1 MIIPNYTM
9 ENFKKHSLGQRAL
22 LRFFFRRVKIFL
34 ILLVVAFVVWY
45 AARWTPPEYAPY
57 VDYGVQMLFLVVG
70 IVFLVILLYAYLE
83 YHYYTYSFT
92 DEAFIITYGYVVRN
106 EVAAVYHQIQN
117 VNIRRGVLDRFMGV
131 SEIVILMTGI
141 DRENERNQ
149 ISLPAVGRTKARVVQ
164 QELLQRARKHFQ
176 TSL

>member
-1 MIIPNYTM
+1 M

-22 LRFFFRRVKIFL
+22 LRFVFKRIKIFL
-34 ILLVVAFVVWY
+34 ILIVVAFAAWY
-45 AARWTPPEYAPY
+45 AERWVPGEYAPY
-57 VDYGVQMLFLVVG
+57 AAYAVQMLFVVTA
-70 IVFLVILLYAYLE
+70 ITAAVLFLYAYLE

-131 SEIVILMTGI
+131 SEIVIFMTGA
-141 DRENERNQ
+141 DRTSHQNQ
-149 ISLPAVGRTKARVVQ
+149 ISLPAVGKTKARVVQ
-164 QELLQRARKHFQ
+164 QELLQRARKHFGAE
-176 TSL
+176 